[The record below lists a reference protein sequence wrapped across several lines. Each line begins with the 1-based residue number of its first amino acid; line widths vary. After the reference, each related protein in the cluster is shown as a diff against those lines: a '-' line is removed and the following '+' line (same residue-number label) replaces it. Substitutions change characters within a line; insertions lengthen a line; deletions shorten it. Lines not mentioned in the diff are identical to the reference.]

1 MPGVRGIT
9 FAKIENYRVGLEYS
23 KEAVEDVEV
32 VIISFDVDE
41 VTDKDRRTEECFS
54 TTDGD
59 KESETTFPHSL

>member
-1 MPGVRGIT
+1 
-9 FAKIENYRVGLEYS
+9 
-23 KEAVEDVEV
+23 VEDVEV